1 MGRLMW
7 ASSWNPEWGKRLRA
21 ERERLG
27 LSLRDVE
34 SLSHSIAERR
44 QSSDYQI
51 ARTSL
56 ADIENGK
63 CAPSLHRLYTL
74 SVIYGHDYDR
84 LAIICG
90 VPVSESLS
98 EHKTLRLPHTYLVG
112 PAPEAYKSAMQS
124 AAKLREKLRVE
135 RTNLVPKMIETWDEV
150 PLVLQL
156 MAGTDALYGYVGMDD
171 YTLYPF
177 VRPGAFVRIDPR
189 QKKIP
194 SVGWHGDHDRP
205 IFFVELR
212 EHYVCSWCEM
222 LDGRLILVPSQQSK
236 RRTQHVRYPADATI
250 VGRVSGITQDILE
263 PSALDGRA

>member
-34 SLSHSIAERR
+34 TLSHDIAERR

-51 ARTSL
+51 AKTSL

-63 CAPSLHRLYTL
+63 GPPTLHRLYTL

-84 LAIICG
+84 LAILCG
-90 VPVSESLS
+90 VPARESLS
-98 EHKTLRLPHTYLVG
+98 EHKTLRLPHSYLIG
-112 PAPEAYKSAMQS
+112 PAPEVYKSRMQS
-124 AAKLREKLRVE
+124 AAKLREKLRAE
-135 RTNLVPKMIETWDEV
+135 RTNLVPKMVETWDEV

-156 MAGTDALYGYVGMDD
+156 MDGSDPLYGYVGMDD

-177 VRPGAFVRIDPR
+177 VRPGAFVRIDPH

-194 SVGWHGDHDRP
+194 THWHGDHDRP

-212 EHYVCSWCEM
+212 ERYVCTWCEI
-222 LDGRLILVPSQQSK
+222 LDGRLILVPSQQS
-236 RRTQHVRYPADATI
+236 RQRTLQVRYPAEATI
-250 VGRVSGITQDILE
+250 VGRVTGITQDIVK
-263 PSALDGRA
+263 PSAHEPRV

>member
-1 MGRLMW
+1 MGHQMW
-7 ASSWNPEWGKRLRA
+7 ASSWNPEWGKRLRD

-34 SLSHSIAERR
+34 TLSHSIAERR
-44 QSSDYQI
+44 QSSDYKI

-84 LAIICG
+84 LARMCG
-90 VPVSESLS
+90 VPVDESLT
-98 EHKTLRLPHTYLVG
+98 EHRTLALPHTYVIG
-112 PAPEAYKSAMQS
+112 PVPEAYKPAMQS

-135 RTNLVPKMIETWDEV
+135 RTNLVPKMITTWDEV

-156 MAGTDALYGYVGMDD
+156 MASADALYGYVGMDD
-171 YTLYPF
+171 NTLFPF

-189 QKKIP
+189 QRRIP
-194 SVGWHGDHDRP
+194 SFGWHGDHDRP

-212 EHYVCSWCEM
+212 EHCVCTWCEM

-236 RRTQHVRYPADATI
+236 RRAQQVRYPAEATI
-250 VGRVSGITQDILE
+250 VGRVTAITQDIVE
-263 PSALDGRA
+263 PQPQEVRA

>member
-1 MGRLMW
+1 MW
-7 ASSWNPEWGKRLRA
+7 ASSWNPEWGKRLRT
-21 ERERLG
+21 ERLRLG

-34 SLSHSIAERR
+34 TLSRSIAERR

-84 LAIICG
+84 LAMMCG
-90 VPVSESLS
+90 VPASESLS
-98 EHKTLRLPHTYLVG
+98 EHRTLRLPHTYLVG
-112 PAPEAYKSAMQS
+112 AVPEAYRSAMQS

-150 PLVLQL
+150 PLVIQL
-156 MAGTDALYGYVGMDD
+156 MAGSDVLYGYVGMDD
-171 YTLYPF
+171 YTLHPY

-189 QKKIP
+189 QKKVP
-194 SVGWHGDHDRP
+194 SAGWHGDYDRP
-205 IFFVELR
+205 IFFLELR
-212 EHYVCSWCEM
+212 ERYICTWCEM

-236 RRTQHVRYPADATI
+236 RRTQHVRYPTEATI
-250 VGRVSGITQDILE
+250 VGRVTGITQDIIE
-263 PSALDGRA
+263 PPSQEARA